1 MPGFFLPKFLNY
13 LCPVSRILAID
24 FGLKRTGV
32 AVTDPLRIIASAL
45 TTVPTAEVLDFL
57 KKYCA
62 SEDVACFVVGLPL
75 HPDGNPAQI
84 APQADAFAERLR
96 QIFPEK
102 EVVRQDER
110 YTSNQAKEII
120 LQSGIKKQKR
130 RDKSLVDRIAAA
142 LILEQY
148 MEANHW
154 QVVTGCWLLVAGFA
168 TA

>member
-1 MPGFFLPKFLNY
+1 M
-13 LCPVSRILAID
+13 SRILAID

-62 SEDVACFVVGLPL
+62 AEEVDCFVVGLPL

-84 APQADAFAERLR
+84 APQVDAFAERLR
-96 QIFPEK
+96 QLFPGK

-130 RDKSLVDRIAAA
+130 RDKALVDRIAAA

-154 QVVTGCWLLVAGFA
+154 QV
-168 TA
+168 